1 MKKLSHKE
9 NGAFTLIELLVVI
22 AIIAI
27 LASMLLPALSKAK
40 TQAVKTQCLN
50 NEKQQL
56 LVLTMYAG
64 ENRDYL
70 PDGTNGNW
78 CWDMD
83 AALANI
89 LINYGTTP
97 MTWYDPGTEPKFGPI
112 DWFGTVPYGNVPG
125 GTPSLWTYDAQYPWP
140 DAKPGEGFRVQGYAQ
155 TFVHTASYGGEYVTN
170 TNEKLGESSTPGA
183 LGIPGVPVGA
193 LTKRPL
199 VACATLN
206 NTGLSDDYTKM
217 LTYDWVN
224 VDGGYEYNGAPK
236 GHLSAHLRNKTIP
249 EGANIGMI
257 DGHAEWRPFMQ
268 MINRTSGAPNFY
280 Y

>member
-1 MKKLSHKE
+1 MRKLFHKE

-27 LASMLLPALSKAK
+27 LAGMLLPALAKAK
-40 TQAVKTQCLN
+40 VQAVKTQCLN

-70 PDGTNGNW
+70 PDGTGGNW

-89 LINYGTTP
+89 LLNYGTTP
-97 MTWYDPGTEPKFGPI
+97 MTWYDPGTEPKFGPV
-112 DWFGTVPYGNVPG
+112 DWFGKVPYGPVPG
-125 GTPSLWTYDAQYPWP
+125 GTPSLWIFYDAPYPWP
-140 DAKPGEGFRVQGYAQ
+140 NAQPGQGFRVQGYAQ
-155 TFVHTASYGGEYVTN
+155 TFVHTASYGGQFVTN
-170 TNEKLGESSTPGA
+170 TNEKLGESSTPG
-183 LGIPGVPVGA
+183 GFDSPGVPVGPLA
-193 LTKRPL
+193 KRPL

-206 NTGLSDDYTKM
+206 NTGDSDVYTTM
-217 LTYDWVN
+217 LTYDWTSIV
-224 VDGGYEYNGAPK
+224 GGYVKP
-236 GHLSAHLRNKTIP
+236 HISAHLQNKTIP
-249 EGANIGMI
+249 DGGNIGMI
-257 DGHAEWRPFMQ
+257 DGHVEWRPFMQ
-268 MINRTSGAPNFY
+268 MINRTAPGDPNFY